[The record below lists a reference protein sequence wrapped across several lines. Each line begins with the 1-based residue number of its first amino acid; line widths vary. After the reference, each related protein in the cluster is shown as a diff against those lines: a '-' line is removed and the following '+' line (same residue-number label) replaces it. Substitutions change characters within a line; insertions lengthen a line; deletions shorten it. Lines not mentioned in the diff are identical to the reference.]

1 MNTGMVPIRSLG
13 PQHRERV
20 ATHLLGLTERD
31 RYLRFGY
38 MASDEQVRRYVELLD
53 FERDEVFGI
62 FNRRL
67 QLIAMAHV
75 AFAPSE
81 ATQSCAEFGVSV
93 LASARGRGYG
103 GLLFERAV
111 TLARNR
117 GVSMMFIHALTE
129 NTAMLKIARN
139 AGARVHQD
147 GSESQAY
154 LQLPPAGLDTRMSKI
169 VAEHFGEVDYQ
180 LKKQARQFWSL
191 LADMQEIR
199 QGVQDGRHQAA
210 E

>member
-1 MNTGMVPIRSLG
+1 MPKKGIEPVRREQLIRATFQTIDEMGLADTT
-13 PQHRERV
+13 V
-20 ATHLLGLTERD
+20 AT
-31 RYLRFGY
+31 
-38 MASDEQVRRYVELLD
+38 
-53 FERDEVFGI
+53 
-62 FNRRL
+62 
-67 QLIAMAHV
+67 
-75 AFAPSE
+75 
-81 ATQSCAEFGVSV
+81 
-93 LASARGRGYG
+93 
-103 GLLFERAV
+103 
-111 TLARNR
+111 
-117 GVSMMFIHALTE
+117 
-129 NTAMLKIARN
+129 IARN